1 MFWMYE
7 FLIFLFIF
15 WPVSGVVCYVSHFI
29 FEDLKADRELSDPI
43 SLFFGCLFLGP
54 FGLFIVYGAYREQTR
69 WDRESAKRKI
79 KLQATKERKY
89 NAAIKEFPILVE
101 KIFLDFN
108 NIDNLEKGEL
118 INFYK
123 DIEKICI
130 HCSSLG
136 PKEIE
141 NVDNLKDI
149 LIHARLNIL
158 SFYEQNSLK
167 GAEKLAKKIGVTIKK
182 LK

>member
-1 MFWMYE
+1 MYE
-7 FLIFLFIF
+7 FLLFLLFF
-15 WPVSGVVCYVSHFI
+15 WPISAVICYIAHFI
-29 FEDLKADRELSDPI
+29 FDDLKADRELSDPI
-43 SLFFGCLFLGP
+43 SLFFACLFIGP
-54 FGLFIVYGAYREQTR
+54 FGLFFVYGAYREQTR

-79 KLQATKERKY
+79 KLQATKERKR
-89 NAAIKEFPILVE
+89 NAAVQEFPILVE
-101 KIFLDFN
+101 KIFLDFQK
-108 NIDNLEKGEL
+108 IDNLEKGEL

-130 HCSSLG
+130 HCSSLD

-141 NVDNLKDI
+141 NEDNLKDI